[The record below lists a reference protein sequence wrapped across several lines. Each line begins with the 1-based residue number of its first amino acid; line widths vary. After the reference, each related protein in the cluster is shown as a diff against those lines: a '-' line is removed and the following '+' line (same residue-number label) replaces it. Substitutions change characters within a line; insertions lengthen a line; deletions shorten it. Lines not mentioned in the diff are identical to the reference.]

1 MWHNQT
7 NIECLAFL
15 VSYLHTLLAIDQYN
29 VQNQIPFNS
38 KCGLLH
44 YEIVWY
50 FILEIKQCSY
60 FINPNIEYVKIS
72 LYWLLSSY
80 YISLP
85 YHSCSYIKPIMDVIG
100 KLKVQ
105 STFILHGRY
114 HQNYHGCRPVVLI
127 YYVCTV
133 FVQSSTNCIL
143 SFKIIYHYWFIRLLR
158 KPLSEIAK

>member
-1 MWHNQT
+1 MWFAPIWNRLIFYT
-7 NIECLAFL
+7 WNK
-15 VSYLHTLLAIDQYN
+15 TMLLFYQSQYRICQDF
-29 VQNQIPFNS
+29 VV
-38 KCGLLH
+38 C
-44 YEIVWY
+44 
-50 FILEIKQCSY
+50 
-60 FINPNIEYVKIS
+60 
-72 LYWLLSSY
+72 YWLLSSY